1 MVRRARRGTGEVK
14 AVENRF
20 QRHEVA
26 IYKLVLKC
34 FNILAIDVDIQWW
47 FSIRGDFVF
56 QGIFGYTLIYF

>member
-1 MVRRARRGTGEVK
+1 MVRSARRGTGEVM
-14 AVENRF
+14 AVKTRLE
-20 QRHEVA
+20 RHLLA

-56 QGIFGYTLIYF
+56 QRIFGYTLIYF